1 MSEFAAPASSAGLD
15 FNEMNGHLVVVEVE
29 GHETGIVTA
38 NGERDAIRGILH
50 DVDAAETHEDV
61 LIFPKVLVS
70 SLKPRVGQKVLGRI
84 GQGVA
89 KPGQNPPWIIEDAS
103 GDQAAAKRAG
113 DYLAAWRAGEFSAP
127 ATAAPAA
134 QAQAPA
140 AAPQVDLTDPN
151 VVAAL
156 AALQAQQAAKAPF

>member
-1 MSEFAAPASSAGLD
+1 MSEFAAPASAQGLD

-38 NGERDAIRGILH
+38 NGERDAIRGTLH

-61 LIFPKVLVS
+61 LIFPQVLVS

-89 KPGQNPPWIIEDAS
+89 KPGQNPPWTIEDAS
-103 GDQAAAKRAG
+103 ADQAAAKRAS
-113 DYLAAWRAGEFSAP
+113 DYLDAWKAGGF
-127 ATAAPAA
+127 AAPAQT
-134 QAQAPA
+134 QAAPAPA

-151 VVAAL
+151 VQAALAAL
-156 AALQAQQAAKAPF
+156 AALQAAKAPF

>member
-1 MSEFAAPASSAGLD
+1 MSEFAAPASAAGLD

-38 NGERDAIRGILH
+38 NGERDAIRATLH

-89 KPGQNPPWIIEDAS
+89 KPGQNPPWVMQDAS
-103 GDQAAAKRAG
+103 ADQAAAKKAS
-113 DYLAAWRAGEFSAP
+113 DYLDKWKAGGFAAP
-127 ATAAPAA
+127 AAEAPAPTAAPA
-134 QAQAPA
+134 
-140 AAPQVDLTDPN
+140 VNLDDPN
-151 VVAAL
+151 VQAAL